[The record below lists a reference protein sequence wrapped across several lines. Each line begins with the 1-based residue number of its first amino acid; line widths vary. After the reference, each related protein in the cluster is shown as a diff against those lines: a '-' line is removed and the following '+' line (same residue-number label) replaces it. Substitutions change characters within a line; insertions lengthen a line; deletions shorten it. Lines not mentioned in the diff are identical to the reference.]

1 MSYLFNNKVE
11 LTNLDAF
18 GRSRTSESMTIA
30 DYTHIYGQNSE
41 MLFKTSGSG
50 TYSYMTNE
58 ASVRLSVGTGSGDYV
73 IHQSRMYHH
82 YLPGKSQLTYSSF
95 NFINSSTNSEK
106 KVGYYD
112 DRNGIFLNLDGSGNL
127 SFVQRSYTTGTVSE
141 TSYSQSSWNK
151 DKCDGTGKSQF
162 NLDITKTQLVFF
174 DFQWLG
180 VGRLRCGFVHDGS
193 FIIAHEIYHSNL
205 LDKVYWSNPALPV
218 RCEVINTGIGSATS
232 SLDQICSTV
241 ISEGGYDLAGYD
253 YAAYASKDIT
263 SAGTPTLIGA
273 LRLSDTFNGY
283 PNRATIFPGDLGV
296 LSKFSNVR
304 YEIWRLPGTM
314 SVTGGS
320 WVSAGNESAA
330 EYNITPTGFTTSGGD
345 LLRVGF
351 VNGSSTL
358 GGKGIDPTVS
368 PSFFQTGGMNAK
380 KTFISQNIDSNNSNI
395 IGVVVTP
402 LDGATASV
410 NSSFSWREVY

>member
-1 MSYLFNNKVE
+1 MSYLFNNQVT

-18 GRSRTSESMTIA
+18 GRSRTSDAMTIA
-30 DYTHIYGQNSE
+30 DYTHIYGENSE

-58 ASVRLSVGTGSGDYV
+58 ASVRLSVGIGSGDYV
-73 IHQSRMYHH
+73 IHQSRMYHN
-82 YLPGKSQLTYSSF
+82 YLAGKSQLIYSSF
-95 NFINSSTNSEK
+95 NFMTYSTNSEK
-106 KVGYYD
+106 KIGYYD
-112 DRNGIFLNLDGSGNL
+112 DRNGIYLNLDGSGNL

-141 TSYSQSSWNK
+141 TTYSQSSWNK
-151 DKCDGTGKSQF
+151 DKCDGTGSSKF
-162 NLDITKTQLVFF
+162 NLDITKTQLAFF

-180 VGRLRCGFVHDGS
+180 VGRLRCGFVHDGVL
-193 FIIAHEIYHSNL
+193 IVAHEIYHSNL
-205 LDKVYWSNPALPV
+205 LDKVYWSNPTLPI
-218 RCEVINTGIGSATS
+218 RCEVINSGVGSGTAS
-232 SLDQICSTV
+232 MDQICSTV
-241 ISEGGYDLAGYD
+241 ISEGGYNFAGYD
-253 YAAYASKDIT
+253 HSSYISKDIT

-273 LRLSDTFNGY
+273 LRLSNTFNGY
-283 PNRATIFPGDLGV
+283 PNRTTLLPGDLGI
-296 LSKFSNVR
+296 LSKFSNIR
-304 YEIWRLPGTM
+304 YEIWRLTDSS

-320 WVSAGNESAA
+320 WSVAGNNSAA

-358 GGKGIDPTVS
+358 GGKGVDPTVS
-368 PSFFQTGGMNAK
+368 PSFTQTTGVNAK
-380 KTFISQNIDSNNSNI
+380 KTFIAQNIDSTGSNL

-410 NSSFSWREVY
+410 NAAFSWREVF

>member
-1 MSYLFNNKVE
+1 MSYLFNNQVT

-18 GRSRTSESMTIA
+18 GRSRTSDAMTIA
-30 DYTHIYGQNSE
+30 DYTHIYGENSE

-73 IHQSRMYHH
+73 IHQSRMYHN
-82 YLPGKSQLTYSSF
+82 YLAGKSQLIYSSF
-95 NFINSSTNSEK
+95 NFMTYSTNSEK
-106 KVGYYD
+106 KIGYYD
-112 DRNGIFLNLDGSGNL
+112 DRNGIYLNLDGSGNL

-141 TSYSQSSWNK
+141 TTYSQSSWNK
-151 DKCDGTGKSQF
+151 DKCDGTGSSKF
-162 NLDITKTQLVFF
+162 NLDFTKTQLAFF

-180 VGRLRCGFVHDGS
+180 VGRLRCGFVHDG
-193 FIIAHEIYHSNL
+193 IGIVAHEIYHSNL
-205 LDKVYWSNPALPV
+205 LDKVYWSNPTLPI
-218 RCEVINTGIGSATS
+218 RCEVINSGVGSGTAS
-232 SLDQICSTV
+232 MDQICSTV
-241 ISEGGYDLAGYD
+241 ISEGGYNFAGYD
-253 YAAYASKDIT
+253 HSSYISKDIT

-273 LRLSDTFNGY
+273 LRLSNTFNGY
-283 PNRATIFPGDLGV
+283 PNRTTLLPGDLGI
-296 LSKFSNVR
+296 LSKFSNIR
-304 YEIWRLPGTM
+304 YEIWRLPDSI

-320 WVSAGNESAA
+320 WSVAGNNSAA

-351 VNGSSTL
+351 VNASVSG
-358 GGKGIDPTVS
+358 GGKGVDPTVS
-368 PSFFQTGGMNAK
+368 PSFTQTHGVNAK
-380 KTFISQNIDSNNSNI
+380 KTFIAQNIDSTGSNL

-410 NSSFSWREVY
+410 NAAFSWREVF